1 MRWVGEAGRNDAEE
15 PRVGCVQ
22 DTEGRAEPNQSVEGE
37 ATVQLSRRRGE
48 VIGAMNEGC
57 ICVELVQPLS
67 TWERMFQRKRRTH

>member
-1 MRWVGEAGRNDAEE
+1 MRWVGEAGRNDAKE

-37 ATVQLSRRRGE
+37 ATVQLSRRRE

-57 ICVELVQPLS
+57 IRVELVQPLS
-67 TWERMFQRKRRTH
+67 T